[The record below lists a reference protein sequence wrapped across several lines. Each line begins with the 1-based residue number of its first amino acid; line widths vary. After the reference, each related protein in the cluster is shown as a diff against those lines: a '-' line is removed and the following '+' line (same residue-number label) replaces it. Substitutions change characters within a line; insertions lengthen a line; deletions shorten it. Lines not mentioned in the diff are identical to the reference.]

1 MFLSD
6 LTWAR
11 VAALDK
17 CFQRRVHT
25 ASNIMG
31 KWLEVRWYT
40 YEKHLA
46 QVGKKVNIF
55 CPHLINSQ
63 SDVWVRFP
71 KDFFSHGEH

>member
-17 CFQRRVHT
+17 CFQRHVHA
-25 ASNIMG
+25 ASNIMS

-40 YEKHLA
+40 YEKHL
-46 QVGKKVNIF
+46 V
-55 CPHLINSQ
+55 
-63 SDVWVRFP
+63 
-71 KDFFSHGEH
+71 